1 MEIYL
6 TSSPFAGHE
15 DPAGSHTDSKARP
28 MSPLNGFA
36 ERLKKSAEGCKSGL
50 FIAADPDNAAATD
63 GFSAD
68 VKNALSLSGIAM
80 ESWKTLDRRNA
91 ADAAKLVSESDLIVL
106 AGGHT
111 PTQNRFFHE
120 IGLKELL
127 EKKNGSPMPA
137 GEKKLLGASGGSS
150 LLGGLKNALSGKGA
164 AAAGGAGKAGN
175 AGAGGKCVLV
185 GISAGSMNAASLVYA
200 QPEEEGESTDP
211 KYERFLPGL
220 GLTDIMIIPHY
231 QRIKDRV
238 LGGKRLFEDITA
250 PDSKGRYL
258 YLLSDGS
265 YLYSN
270 GDVSRICGELHIM
283 KDGVIRKVAGEGGT
297 TALISD

>member
-15 DPAGSHTDSKARP
+15 DPAGSHTDSAARP
-28 MSPLNGFA
+28 MSPLNGFV
-36 ERLKKSAEGCKSGL
+36 ERLKKSAEGCKKGL

-91 ADAAKLVSESDLIVL
+91 ADAAKLVNESDLIVL

-137 GEKKLLGASGGSS
+137 GEKKLLGASGGSG

-164 AAAGGAGKAGN
+164 AA

-220 GLTDIMIIPHY
+220 GLTDVMIIPHY
-231 QRIKDRV
+231 QRIKDRI
-238 LGGKRLFEDITA
+238 LDGKRLFEDITA

-283 KDGVIRKVAGEGGT
+283 KDGVIRRVAGEGGT